1 MKNGNSAIILQ
12 PRDRMLLE
20 RIAFL
25 RLLTRDQI
33 QLLAGFHSVSRVNVR
48 LGKLRRAGLILRYYM
63 ASSSGSRRSVYA
75 LTRSGALEI
84 HSSPTLTKWR
94 PDSALLGNSFA
105 THQLALN
112 DLYIAAVNS
121 ANIVWGAFQLPPIQS
136 IPIIPDGCIQ
146 TEHQMLF
153 VEMDL
158 GTESLNI
165 WSRKVDL
172 YLKLAVTGAHRQI
185 APYPHFGV
193 LVVAIH
199 EDRLKSIRRQVAKQT
214 QKLFWFQTLS
224 IIQRQGFW
232 ATSWLR
238 TTGETLSLP
247 GA

>member
-1 MKNGNSAIILQ
+1 
-12 PRDRMLLE
+12 
-20 RIAFL
+20 
-25 RLLTRDQI
+25 
-33 QLLAGFHSVSRVNVR
+33 
-48 LGKLRRAGLILRYYM
+48 
-63 ASSSGSRRSVYA
+63 
-75 LTRSGALEI
+75 
-84 HSSPTLTKWR
+84 
-94 PDSALLGNSFA
+94 
-105 THQLALN
+105 
-112 DLYIAAVNS
+112 
-121 ANIVWGAFQLPPIQS
+121 
-136 IPIIPDGCIQ
+136 
-146 TEHQMLF
+146 MLF